1 MPNLTSLRDFWRSLE
16 PRAQITLVGS
26 MLAVTVVMYGIY
38 HFASQPSYS
47 TIQTGLTPAT
57 TGRITQAL
65 SSAGVSFKIEN
76 GGTAIAVKS
85 GEESKAQVALG
96 SAGLANGGHVDFS
109 IFDHSSLSATDFQ
122 QQVNYQRALEGQI
135 AITIEGISGV
145 DTAQVQLVLPKDQLF
160 QDQSSQATASVMVTT
175 PLGLDPSSVRG
186 IAHMVA
192 SSVQGLD
199 PANVTITD
207 ETGAMLWPNGDTGS
221 GGSPTKL
228 AAEQAYSAQM
238 STQIDALMTSILG
251 PGKAEARVNVDLNVD
266 KTTNDSVTYNHIN
279 PPVALSTNRT
289 KETLKSNGAAPV
301 GPAGTPS
308 NTGTY
313 PGTGT
318 GPGSTS
324 DYKNQ
329 TDQTLNGV
337 DKTVSHTDV
346 APGAINHM
354 QVALLV
360 DKSVSAADVTAIQ
373 NAVQGMAGV
382 DPTRGDTITVSQLA
396 FAKPAASAASGGGLM
411 GLGSPIAMAKTAA
424 IGLAVLIFFFLV
436 RKNLKRREGEPV
448 APEPRWL
455 REISQSTP
463 IAQLAS
469 GGHSPLDNP
478 LSDRRKQAQST
489 AEEIVKKQPDQVAMQ
504 VAQWMS
510 E

>member
-1 MPNLTSLRDFWRSLE
+1 MPNLTNLRDFWRSLE
-16 PRAQITLVGS
+16 PRAQMTLVGS

-65 SSAGVSFKIEN
+65 SSAGVSFKIQN

-85 GEESKAQVALG
+85 GQESKAQVALG
-96 SAGLANGGHVDFS
+96 SSGLANGGHVDFS
-109 IFDHSSLSATDFQ
+109 IFDHSSLSSTDFQ

-135 AITIEGISGV
+135 ALTIEGISGV

-228 AAEQAYSAQM
+228 AAEQAYGAQM
-238 STQIDALMTSILG
+238 STQIDALMTRILG

-266 KTTNDSVTYNHIN
+266 KTSNDSVVYDHTN
-279 PPVALSTNRT
+279 PPVVLTTN
-289 KETLKSNGAAPV
+289 KSQETLKSNGSAPV
-301 GPAGTPS
+301 GAAGTPS

-313 PGTGT
+313 PGAGTTGQ
-318 GPGSTS
+318 GTS
-324 DYKNQ
+324 D
-329 TDQTLNGV
+329 
-337 DKTVSHTDV
+337 
-346 APGAINHM
+346 A
-354 QVALLV
+354 
-360 DKSVSAADVTAIQ
+360 
-373 NAVQGMAGV
+373 
-382 DPTRGDTITVSQLA
+382 
-396 FAKPAASAASGGGLM
+396 
-411 GLGSPIAMAKTAA
+411 
-424 IGLAVLIFFFLV
+424 
-436 RKNLKRREGEPV
+436 
-448 APEPRWL
+448 
-455 REISQSTP
+455 
-463 IAQLAS
+463 
-469 GGHSPLDNP
+469 
-478 LSDRRKQAQST
+478 
-489 AEEIVKKQPDQVAMQ
+489 
-504 VAQWMS
+504 
-510 E
+510 

>member
-1 MPNLTSLRDFWRSLE
+1 MPNLTNLRDFWRSLE
-16 PRAQITLVGS
+16 PRAQMTLVGS

-38 HFASQPSYS
+38 HFASKPSYS
-47 TIQTGLTPAT
+47 TIQTGLTPAS

-85 GEESKAQVALG
+85 GQESQAQVALG

-109 IFDHSSLSATDFQ
+109 IFDHSSLSSTDFQ

-145 DTAQVQLVLPKDQLF
+145 DSAQVQLVLPKDQLF
-160 QDQSSQATASVMVTT
+160 QDQASQATASVMVST
-175 PLGLDPSSVRG
+175 PLGLDSSSVRG

-228 AAEQAYSAQM
+228 AAEQAYAAQM
-238 STQIDALMTSILG
+238 STQIDALLTRILG

-266 KTTNDSVTYNHIN
+266 KISNDSVVYNHTD
-279 PPVALSTNRT
+279 PPVVLNTNT
-289 KETLKSNGAAPV
+289 SKETLKSNGSAPV

-313 PGTGT
+313 PGAGTT
-318 GPGSTS
+318 GPGSS
-324 DYKNQ
+324 DYNNQ
-329 TDQTLNGV
+329 TEQTQNGV
-337 DKTVSHTDV
+337 DKTVSHTEV
-346 APGAINHM
+346 APGAINQM

-360 DKSVSAADVTAIQ
+360 DKSVSATDVTAIQ
-373 NAVQGMAGV
+373 NAVQGMAGIN
-382 DPTRGDTITVSQLA
+382 PTRGDTITVSQLA
-396 FAKPAASAASGGGLM
+396 FAKPTSAAAAGGGMM
-411 GLGSPIAMAKTAA
+411 GLGSPIGMAKTAIA
-424 IGLAVLIFFFLV
+424 GLAVLIFFFLV
-436 RKNLKRREGEPV
+436 RRSIKRRESDPV
-448 APEPRWL
+448 APEPKWL

-463 IAQLAS
+463 IAQLAPA
-469 GGHSPLDNP
+469 GQMLDNP
-478 LSDRRKQAQST
+478 LSERRKQTQTT
-489 AEEIVKKQPDQVAMQ
+489 AEEIVRKQPDQVAMQ

>member
-16 PRAQITLVGS
+16 PRAQMTLVGS
-26 MLAVTVVMYGIY
+26 ILAVTVVMFGIY
-38 HFASQPSYS
+38 HFASKPSYS
-47 TIQTGLTPAT
+47 TIQTGLTPAS

-65 SSAGVSFKIEN
+65 SAAGVSFQIEN
-76 GGTAIAVKS
+76 GGTAIAVKT

-135 AITIEGISGV
+135 AMTIEGISGV

-160 QDQSSQATASVMVTT
+160 QDQSSQATASVMVAT

-199 PANVTITD
+199 PADVTITD
-207 ETGAMLWPNGDTGS
+207 ETGAMLWPNGDTGT

-238 STQIDALMTSILG
+238 STQIDALLTSILG
-251 PGKAEARVNVDLNVD
+251 PGKAEARVSVDLNVD
-266 KTTNDSVTYNHIN
+266 KTSNDSVTYNHTD
-279 PPVALSTNRT
+279 PPVVLNSSKS
-289 KETLKSNGAAPV
+289 KETLRSNGSAPV

-313 PGTGT
+313 PGASQSG
-318 GPGSTS
+318 GTS
-324 DYKNQ
+324 DYNNQ
-329 TDQTLNGV
+329 TDTTENGV
-337 DKTVSHTDV
+337 DKTVSHTEV
-346 APGAINHM
+346 APGAINKM

-360 DKSVSAADVTAIQ
+360 DKSVSGGDVTAIQ
-373 NAVQGMAGV
+373 NAVQGMAGI
-382 DPTRGDTITVSQLA
+382 DPTRGDTVTVSQLA
-396 FAKPAASAASGGGLM
+396 FAKPASASAAGGGLM
-411 GLGSPIAMAKTAA
+411 GLGSPLGMAKTAIA
-424 IGLAVLIFFFLV
+424 GLAVLIFFFLV
-436 RKNLKRREGEPV
+436 RKNIKRRESDPV
-448 APEPRWL
+448 APEPKWL
-455 REISQSTP
+455 REISQSMP
-463 IAQLAS
+463 IAQLSA
-469 GGHSPLDNP
+469 GGHTLDNP
-478 LSDRRKQAQST
+478 LTDRRKQTQLT
-489 AEEIVKKQPDQVAMQ
+489 AEEIVRNQPDQVAMQ